1 MSCKSFAE
9 YLTELK
15 LGTLQSYQAKR
26 GDHASRIKTAVD
38 AIDHKFARK
47 PGLSK
52 HEIHTNG
59 LARARKK
66 VEAIRKKQTEMNPQ
80 KPRPEPEPKTG
91 FRSGAMD
98 DTYGT

>member
-1 MSCKSFAE
+1 MLNFKE
-9 YLTELK
+9 YLTELS

-26 GDHASRIKTAVD
+26 GNRDSRIKTAVA

-47 PGLSK
+47 PGPSK
-52 HEIHTNG
+52 HEVHTAG
-59 LARARKK
+59 LNRARNK

-80 KPRPEPEPKTG
+80 KPAPHIPPKTG
-91 FRSGAMD
+91 FRSGAID

>member
-1 MSCKSFAE
+1 MLNFKE

-15 LGTLQSYQAKR
+15 LSTLQSYQAKR
-26 GDHASRIKTAVD
+26 GNRDSRIKTAVQ

-47 PGLSK
+47 PGLSP
-52 HEIHTNG
+52 HEVHTKG
-59 LARARKK
+59 LERARNK
-66 VEAIRKKQTEMNPQ
+66 VAAIRKKQTEMNPQ
-80 KPRPEPEPKTG
+80 KPAPHVPPKTG